1 MNEVKKHLIISGRV
15 QGVGFRAFV
24 LRNAKRLNIKGWVRN
39 TYNDQVE
46 AVICGNKTAIN
57 KMLLQLEK
65 GPRWAS
71 VEKVNVINNSIEE
84 EFTQFR
90 IRS

>member
-1 MNEVKKHLIISGRV
+1 MDEIKKHIVISGRV

-24 LRNAKRLNIKGWVRN
+24 LRNADELNIKGWVRN
-39 TYNDQVE
+39 TYNDEVE
-46 AVICGNKTAIN
+46 AVLCGNKAAIN
-57 KMLLQLEK
+57 QMISQLKK

-71 VEKVNVINNSIEE
+71 VEKVSTISNSVEG